1 MFLNTAVWIKVMLAI
16 LIAFVVSFALT
27 PVVKILAQKVGA
39 MDVPGEARRVHDH
52 PIPRMGGLAIFLGF
66 IVSMLLFVDIT
77 QEVRGILL
85 GAIIIVITGVIDD
98 IISLRAWTKFLIQI
112 LSAVI
117 AVLHGVVINVVSNP
131 NVFSSQEA
139 IVLGWLA
146 IPLTVLWI
154 VGITNS
160 VNLIDGLDG
169 LAVGVS
175 TISCVTILVVALLV
189 SEPNV
194 ALIVAA
200 LAGACIGFMPY
211 NLNPARIFMGDT
223 GSLLLGY
230 VLATVSVLGLFKFYA
245 IVTFVVP
252 VLALAVPLSDTLF
265 AFCRRILH
273 GQSPFHADRG
283 HFHHKLMDLG
293 LNQKQAVAILYA
305 ISATLGLAAV
315 VLTTKGSIRIALL
328 ILALLIGFV
337 VCAFIRKSVH
347 KHHIDVELQEAQEAA
362 EAAEQANNADAAEA
376 PAQEVNDE
384 QTHCIKVMS
393 VFGTRPEAIKM
404 APLVLEL
411 QKHPELESV
420 VCITAQHREMLDS
433 VMDCFGIRADY
444 DLNIMQQGQDLTAI
458 TTRVL
463 ERMRE
468 VLSEVQPDIVLVH
481 GDTTTTFAGA
491 LAAFYAK
498 IPVGHVEA
506 GLRTYDR
513 WSPFPE
519 EMNRSL
525 VGRIATLHFAPTAN
539 NAHNLEREAV
549 EGDIFVTG
557 NTVIDA
563 MAYTVR
569 GEQFVSDELRQVD
582 FSRRVIAMTCH
593 RRENYG
599 QPMRNIFTAV
609 RRLALNYPDVEIV
622 YPVHLSPVVR
632 STAEELLGGVPNIR
646 LIAPLDAVDMHR
658 LMARSYMV
666 MTDSGGIQEEAPALG
681 KPVLVLRRETERPEA
696 VTAGTVKLA
705 GTDTEEIYRLAAE
718 LLDDPAAYDRMAKA
732 VNPYGD
738 GKACPR
744 IAQAILS
751 HFLGAQPPEP
761 FVPAH

>member
-85 GAIIIVITGVIDD
+85 GSIIIVITGVIDD

-252 VLALAVPLSDTLF
+252 VLALAVSDTLF

-362 EAAEQANNADAAEA
+362 KAAEQANDAAAAEA
-376 PAQEVNDE
+376 PTQEVNDE
-384 QTHCIKVMS
+384 QTH
-393 VFGTRPEAIKM
+393 
-404 APLVLEL
+404 
-411 QKHPELESV
+411 
-420 VCITAQHREMLDS
+420 
-433 VMDCFGIRADY
+433 
-444 DLNIMQQGQDLTAI
+444 
-458 TTRVL
+458 
-463 ERMRE
+463 
-468 VLSEVQPDIVLVH
+468 
-481 GDTTTTFAGA
+481 
-491 LAAFYAK
+491 
-498 IPVGHVEA
+498 
-506 GLRTYDR
+506 
-513 WSPFPE
+513 
-519 EMNRSL
+519 
-525 VGRIATLHFAPTAN
+525 
-539 NAHNLEREAV
+539 
-549 EGDIFVTG
+549 
-557 NTVIDA
+557 
-563 MAYTVR
+563 
-569 GEQFVSDELRQVD
+569 
-582 FSRRVIAMTCH
+582 
-593 RRENYG
+593 
-599 QPMRNIFTAV
+599 
-609 RRLALNYPDVEIV
+609 
-622 YPVHLSPVVR
+622 
-632 STAEELLGGVPNIR
+632 
-646 LIAPLDAVDMHR
+646 
-658 LMARSYMV
+658 
-666 MTDSGGIQEEAPALG
+666 
-681 KPVLVLRRETERPEA
+681 
-696 VTAGTVKLA
+696 
-705 GTDTEEIYRLAAE
+705 
-718 LLDDPAAYDRMAKA
+718 
-732 VNPYGD
+732 
-738 GKACPR
+738 
-744 IAQAILS
+744 
-751 HFLGAQPPEP
+751 
-761 FVPAH
+761 

>member
-85 GAIIIVITGVIDD
+85 GSIIIVITGVIDD

-230 VLATVSVLGLFKFYA
+230 VSVLGLFKFYA

-384 QTHCIKVMS
+384 QTH
-393 VFGTRPEAIKM
+393 
-404 APLVLEL
+404 
-411 QKHPELESV
+411 
-420 VCITAQHREMLDS
+420 
-433 VMDCFGIRADY
+433 
-444 DLNIMQQGQDLTAI
+444 
-458 TTRVL
+458 
-463 ERMRE
+463 
-468 VLSEVQPDIVLVH
+468 
-481 GDTTTTFAGA
+481 
-491 LAAFYAK
+491 
-498 IPVGHVEA
+498 
-506 GLRTYDR
+506 
-513 WSPFPE
+513 
-519 EMNRSL
+519 
-525 VGRIATLHFAPTAN
+525 
-539 NAHNLEREAV
+539 
-549 EGDIFVTG
+549 
-557 NTVIDA
+557 
-563 MAYTVR
+563 
-569 GEQFVSDELRQVD
+569 
-582 FSRRVIAMTCH
+582 
-593 RRENYG
+593 
-599 QPMRNIFTAV
+599 
-609 RRLALNYPDVEIV
+609 
-622 YPVHLSPVVR
+622 
-632 STAEELLGGVPNIR
+632 
-646 LIAPLDAVDMHR
+646 
-658 LMARSYMV
+658 
-666 MTDSGGIQEEAPALG
+666 
-681 KPVLVLRRETERPEA
+681 
-696 VTAGTVKLA
+696 
-705 GTDTEEIYRLAAE
+705 
-718 LLDDPAAYDRMAKA
+718 
-732 VNPYGD
+732 
-738 GKACPR
+738 
-744 IAQAILS
+744 
-751 HFLGAQPPEP
+751 
-761 FVPAH
+761 

>member
-85 GAIIIVITGVIDD
+85 GSIIIVITGVIDD

-169 LAVGVS
+169 LANGVS
-175 TISCVTILVVALLV
+175 A
-189 SEPNV
+189 
-194 ALIVAA
+194 
-200 LAGACIGFMPY
+200 IGFMPY

-362 EAAEQANNADAAEA
+362 EAAEAAEQANDAAAAEA

-384 QTHCIKVMS
+384 QTH
-393 VFGTRPEAIKM
+393 
-404 APLVLEL
+404 
-411 QKHPELESV
+411 
-420 VCITAQHREMLDS
+420 
-433 VMDCFGIRADY
+433 
-444 DLNIMQQGQDLTAI
+444 
-458 TTRVL
+458 
-463 ERMRE
+463 
-468 VLSEVQPDIVLVH
+468 
-481 GDTTTTFAGA
+481 
-491 LAAFYAK
+491 
-498 IPVGHVEA
+498 
-506 GLRTYDR
+506 
-513 WSPFPE
+513 
-519 EMNRSL
+519 
-525 VGRIATLHFAPTAN
+525 
-539 NAHNLEREAV
+539 
-549 EGDIFVTG
+549 
-557 NTVIDA
+557 
-563 MAYTVR
+563 
-569 GEQFVSDELRQVD
+569 
-582 FSRRVIAMTCH
+582 
-593 RRENYG
+593 
-599 QPMRNIFTAV
+599 
-609 RRLALNYPDVEIV
+609 
-622 YPVHLSPVVR
+622 
-632 STAEELLGGVPNIR
+632 
-646 LIAPLDAVDMHR
+646 
-658 LMARSYMV
+658 
-666 MTDSGGIQEEAPALG
+666 
-681 KPVLVLRRETERPEA
+681 
-696 VTAGTVKLA
+696 
-705 GTDTEEIYRLAAE
+705 
-718 LLDDPAAYDRMAKA
+718 
-732 VNPYGD
+732 
-738 GKACPR
+738 
-744 IAQAILS
+744 
-751 HFLGAQPPEP
+751 
-761 FVPAH
+761 

>member
-85 GAIIIVITGVIDD
+85 GSIIIVITGVIDD

-194 ALIVAA
+194 ALIMPIAITMAA

-347 KHHIDVELQEAQEAA
+347 KHHIDVELQEAKEAA
-362 EAAEQANNADAAEA
+362 EAAEQANNAAAAEA

-384 QTHCIKVMS
+384 QTH
-393 VFGTRPEAIKM
+393 
-404 APLVLEL
+404 
-411 QKHPELESV
+411 
-420 VCITAQHREMLDS
+420 
-433 VMDCFGIRADY
+433 
-444 DLNIMQQGQDLTAI
+444 
-458 TTRVL
+458 
-463 ERMRE
+463 
-468 VLSEVQPDIVLVH
+468 
-481 GDTTTTFAGA
+481 
-491 LAAFYAK
+491 
-498 IPVGHVEA
+498 
-506 GLRTYDR
+506 
-513 WSPFPE
+513 
-519 EMNRSL
+519 
-525 VGRIATLHFAPTAN
+525 
-539 NAHNLEREAV
+539 
-549 EGDIFVTG
+549 
-557 NTVIDA
+557 
-563 MAYTVR
+563 
-569 GEQFVSDELRQVD
+569 
-582 FSRRVIAMTCH
+582 
-593 RRENYG
+593 
-599 QPMRNIFTAV
+599 
-609 RRLALNYPDVEIV
+609 
-622 YPVHLSPVVR
+622 
-632 STAEELLGGVPNIR
+632 
-646 LIAPLDAVDMHR
+646 
-658 LMARSYMV
+658 
-666 MTDSGGIQEEAPALG
+666 
-681 KPVLVLRRETERPEA
+681 
-696 VTAGTVKLA
+696 
-705 GTDTEEIYRLAAE
+705 
-718 LLDDPAAYDRMAKA
+718 
-732 VNPYGD
+732 
-738 GKACPR
+738 
-744 IAQAILS
+744 
-751 HFLGAQPPEP
+751 
-761 FVPAH
+761 